1 VRIDGGLVRLLGF
14 DTPET
19 TFGWYRCD
27 AELERGLL
35 AAKRLAEILD
45 SGAID
50 IEFATRR
57 DRYKRRL
64 ARLTV
69 DGRDVGEI
77 LIGERLAVRYGC
89 PLTAA

>member
-1 VRIDGGLVRLLGF
+1 MV